1 MSTKRP
7 SSTKRTFKIGAMSL
21 LWLANPVLVGGCGE
35 KGFEFEA
42 EDMVALAET
51 IEDSS
56 WTANIEGQDYEMEFM
71 ISSESI
77 EDGLSQLNLQLGSAW
92 ACENRSFLGSAAAC
106 IDTTELRVDGFLTV
120 TEGDSN
126 HVVIDNVPIEGLM
139 SVMGLRLDN
148 AELTFKLAEDDTIRF
163 GSADGVGFDITNI
176 DINLDQ

>member
-77 EDGLSQLNLQLGSAW
+77 EDGLSQLNLQLGSAL

-120 TEGDSN
+120 TKEDSN
-126 HVVIDNVPIEGLM
+126 FVVIDNVPIEGIM
-139 SVMGLRLDN
+139 SVRGRSLNN
-148 AELTFKLAEDDTIRF
+148 AELRF
-163 GSADGVGFDITNI
+163 FIGDGESVHFDSADGIAFEMGIV
-176 DINLDQ
+176 NLNVSE